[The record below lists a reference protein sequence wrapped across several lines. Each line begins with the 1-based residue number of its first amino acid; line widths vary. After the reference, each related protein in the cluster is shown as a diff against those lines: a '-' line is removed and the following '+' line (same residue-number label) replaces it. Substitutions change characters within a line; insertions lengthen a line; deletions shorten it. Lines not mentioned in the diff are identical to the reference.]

1 MKLGKPRPLNHF
13 FVPPARKPVSL
24 VPLSLVL
31 SKKTHQQQGQEK
43 PPEQPKGLLPHGIGA
58 ITSQGDGSDVF
69 SSGNYPTE
77 QRCLAPVA

>member
-24 VPLSLVL
+24 VPLSSVL
-31 SKKTHQQQGQEK
+31 SKKTDQQRGQAPPLTPEK
-43 PPEQPKGLLPHGIGA
+43 PKSLLKHGIGA

-69 SSGNYPTE
+69 
-77 QRCLAPVA
+77 